1 MSRMRTLLV
10 AISIVM
16 ALQAE
21 AAASLMRIDLN
32 KANQSRAALQFSLT
46 QTSAHGLRVLRLAV
60 PQKQAPLQHLWRI
73 DVVMRKGAR
82 SLLHAPLAT
91 KIEDGSL
98 TAELIIDPEAMSD
111 IEIWI
116 RTGQHA
122 PLAETVYVID
132 VGSFK

>member
-1 MSRMRTLLV
+1 MGRMRTLLAAV
-10 AISIVM
+10 SIVV

-32 KANQSRAALQFSLT
+32 KTNQARAALQFSLT
-46 QTSAHGLRVLRLAV
+46 QTSAHGLRVLRLVV
-60 PQKQAPLQHLWRI
+60 PQKQAPLAHLWRI

-82 SLLHAPLAT
+82 SLLHVPLAT
-91 KIEDGSL
+91 KTEEGSL
-98 TAELIIDPEAMSD
+98 TAELTLDPEAMGG

-116 RTGQHA
+116 RTGEHA